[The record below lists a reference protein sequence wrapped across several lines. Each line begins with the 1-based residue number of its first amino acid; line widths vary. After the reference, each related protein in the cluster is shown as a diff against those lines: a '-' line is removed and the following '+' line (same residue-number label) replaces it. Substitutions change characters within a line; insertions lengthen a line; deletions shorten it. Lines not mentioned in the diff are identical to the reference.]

1 VIGAAMPDQGIYT
14 TALQALA
21 LPAEQVLFVH
31 DSPHHL
37 AGAAAAG
44 IRSHHF
50 QGDNFGLGDVLR
62 QARVLHE

>member
-1 VIGAAMPDQGIYT
+1 MPDQGIYT

-21 LPAEQVLFVH
+21 LPAEQVLFV
-31 DSPHHL
+31 

>member
-1 VIGAAMPDQGIYT
+1 VAKPDQGIYT
-14 TALQALA
+14 AALQALA
-21 LPAEQVLFVH
+21 LPAEQVLFV
-31 DSPHHL
+31 

-50 QGDNFGLGDVLR
+50 QGDNFELGDVLH